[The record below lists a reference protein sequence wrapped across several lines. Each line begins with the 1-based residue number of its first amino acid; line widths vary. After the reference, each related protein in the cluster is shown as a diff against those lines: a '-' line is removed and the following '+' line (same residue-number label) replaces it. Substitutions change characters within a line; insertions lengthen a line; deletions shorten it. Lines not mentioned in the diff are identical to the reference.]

1 MKKEV
6 WGIESLRLPFFCFAL
21 LMCFHLLPAC
31 PQSPAGHALCQI
43 AIYLPVSLFLSS
55 MA

>member
-6 WGIESLRLPFFCFAL
+6 WGIESLRLSFCFAL
-21 LMCFHLLPAC
+21 LICFHLLQIC

-43 AIYLPVSLFLSS
+43 AIYLPASLFLSS